1 METSSIYPTVSPYA
15 EPVRKLRIYTVCSP
29 MSVDVSSFS
38 AGLVCWLVWSVEAAG
53 HHIAQADLKLNFFLH
68 FALEY
73 WDGSMHHHARL
84 VHEFLTSAV
93 LQG

>member
-1 METSSIYPTVSPYA
+1 MSIN
-15 EPVRKLRIYTVCSP
+15 
-29 MSVDVSSFS
+29 VSSFS

-53 HHIAQADLKLNFFLH
+53 HHIAHADLKLNFFLH
-68 FALEY
+68 YAPQD

-84 VHEFLTSAV
+84 VHEFSTSAA

>member
-1 METSSIYPTVSPYA
+1 M
-15 EPVRKLRIYTVCSP
+15 CSP
-29 MSVDVSSFS
+29 VSVNVSSFS
-38 AGLVCWLVWSVEAAG
+38 AGLVCWLVGLLRRQV
-53 HHIAQADLKLNFFLH
+53 HHIAHADLKLNFFLH
-68 FALEY
+68 SAPQY